1 LSNTTGAH
9 HGHFVRNLQH
19 DRRICV
25 EVGHMGPLHRGH
37 PFACDSALV
46 FTSVIV
52 FGPVRILDDRAKK
65 SWFFDRILEKYGE
78 SGWTFEPGFPLLD
91 RTILYELQMEIVTGE
106 HSEGL
111 HH

>member
-1 LSNTTGAH
+1 
-9 HGHFVRNLQH
+9 
-19 DRRICV
+19 
-25 EVGHMGPLHRGH
+25 VGHMGPVHRGH

>member
-1 LSNTTGAH
+1 MRFCIGVH
-9 HGHFVRNLQH
+9 QR
-19 DRRICV
+19 DRVWPSPYPRRSR
-25 EVGHMGPLHRGH
+25 H
-37 PFACDSALV
+37 
-46 FTSVIV
+46 
-52 FGPVRILDDRAKK
+52 KK

-91 RTILYELQMEIVTGE
+91 RTILYELQMGIVTGE